1 MLTLTEKKDNLGS
14 SGDLVMTVNLKEIR
28 IAHSPDSDDAFMFY
42 ALAKNKLDTK
52 GIAVKQVMKDI
63 QTLNQE
69 AMQGLYEVTAIS
81 FAAYPHV
88 KDLYKLASCG
98 SSMGDNYGPKVV
110 AKAGVTEDDLKNM
123 TVAIP
128 GKMTT
133 AYLLLQMWC
142 PGLKVEEVHFDQ
154 IIDQVLSGKYGAGL
168 IIHEGQLT
176 YGRDGLS
183 KIVDLGEWWHKET
196 GLPLPLGGNAVR
208 KDLGDKMMA
217 EAVDIFKRSVLYSL
231 EHRKEALEYAMG
243 FARDMTVD
251 LADEFVQMYVNKR
264 SVDCGEDGREA
275 VRRLFAMGY
284 EKGLYKELITPEFVG

>member
-1 MLTLTEKKDNLGS
+1 MSVD
-14 SGDLVMTVNLKEIR
+14 LKEIR

-52 GIAVKQVMKDI
+52 GLTVTQVMKDI

-69 AMQGLYEVTAIS
+69 AIKGLYEVTAIS

-88 KDLYKLASCG
+88 RDKYKLASCG

-110 AKAGVTEDDLKNM
+110 ALAGVTKDDLKNM

-128 GKMTT
+128 GEMTT

-142 PGLKVEEVHFDQ
+142 PGLKAEAVHFDQ

-183 KIVDLGEWWHKET
+183 KIVDLGEWWHSQT
-196 GLPLPLGGNAVR
+196 GLPLPLGGNAIR
-208 KDLGDKMMA
+208 KDLGEPLMRQAAD
-217 EAVDIFKRSVLYSL
+217 VFKRSVLYSL
-231 EHRKEALEYAMG
+231 EHREEALEYAMG
-243 FARDMTVD
+243 FARDMTTD
-251 LADEFVQMYVNKR
+251 LADEFVRMYVNER
-264 SVDCGEDGREA
+264 SVDCGETGREA
-275 VRRLFAMGY
+275 VRKLFALGY
-284 EKGLYKELITPEFVG
+284 EKGLYDELITPEFVD

>member
-1 MLTLTEKKDNLGS
+1 MSVK
-14 SGDLVMTVNLKEIR
+14 VKEIS

-52 GIAVKQVMKDI
+52 GLTVKQVMKDI

-69 AMQGLYEVTAIS
+69 ALHGLYEVTAIS
-81 FAAYPHV
+81 FAAYPLV
-88 KDLYKLASCG
+88 KDRYKLASCG

-110 AKAGVTEDDLKNM
+110 AKAGVSKDDLKNI

-133 AYLLLQMWC
+133 AYLLMQMWC
-142 PGLKVEEVHFDQ
+142 PGLKVEEVQFDQ
-154 IIDQVLSGKYGAGL
+154 IIDQVLEGKYGAGL

-183 KIVDLGEWWHKET
+183 KIVDLGEWWHDQT

-208 KDLGDKMMA
+208 KDLGDELMR
-217 EAVDIFKRSVLYSL
+217 EAVDLFKRSVLYSL
-231 EHRKEALEYAMG
+231 AHREEALAYAMT
-243 FARDMTVD
+243 FARDMTTE
-251 LADEFVQMYVNKR
+251 LTDEFVKMYVNDR
-264 SVDCGEDGREA
+264 SVDCGEEGREA

-284 EKGLYKELITPEFVG
+284 EKGLYKELITPEFVS

>member
-1 MLTLTEKKDNLGS
+1 MSVT
-14 SGDLVMTVNLKEIR
+14 LKEIR

-52 GIAVKQVMKDI
+52 GLTVTQVMKDI

-88 KDLYKLASCG
+88 KDRYKLASCG

-110 AKAGVTEDDLKNM
+110 APAGVTKDDLKNM

-133 AYLLLQMWC
+133 AYLLMQMWC
-142 PGLKVEEVHFDQ
+142 PGLKVEEVPFDQ
-154 IIDQVLSGKYGAGL
+154 IIDVVLAGKYGAGL

-176 YGRDGLS
+176 YSRDGLS
-183 KIVDLGEWWHKET
+183 KIVDLGEWWHTET

-208 KDLGDKMMA
+208 KDLGEEMMQTA
-217 EAVDIFKRSVLYSL
+217 ADIFKRSVMYSL
-231 EHRKEALEYAMG
+231 EHREEALEYALG
-243 FARDMTVD
+243 FARDMTTE
-251 LADEFVQMYVNKR
+251 LADEFVKMYANER
-264 SVDCGEDGREA
+264 SVDCGDVGREA

-284 EKGLYKELITPEFVG
+284 EKGLYKELIVPEFVS

>member
-1 MLTLTEKKDNLGS
+1 MS
-14 SGDLVMTVNLKEIR
+14 VNLKEIR

-42 ALAKNKLDTK
+42 ALANHKLDTK
-52 GIAVKQVMKDI
+52 GVTVTQVMRDI

-69 AMQGLYEVTAIS
+69 ALKGLYEVTAIS

-88 KDLYKLASCG
+88 RDKYKLASCG

-110 AKAGVTEDDLKNM
+110 VPTALAIDPATGALKIGKDDLKNM

-142 PGLKVEEVHFDQ
+142 PGLKVEAVPFDQ
-154 IIDQVLSGKYGAGL
+154 IIDQVMAGKYGAGL

-176 YGRDGLS
+176 YARDGLS
-183 KIVDLGEWWHKET
+183 KIVDLGEWWHSET

-208 KDLGDKMMA
+208 KDLG
-217 EAVDIFKRSVLYSL
+217 EAGMREAADIFKRSVVYSL
-231 EHRKEALEYAMG
+231 EHREEALAYALG
-243 FARDMTVD
+243 FARDMTTE
-251 LADEFVQMYVNKR
+251 LADEFVKMYANER
-264 SVDCGEDGREA
+264 SVDCGEEGREA
-275 VRRLFAMGY
+275 VRRLFAMGF
-284 EKGLYKELITPEFVG
+284 EKGLYSELITPEFVD

>member
-1 MLTLTEKKDNLGS
+1 MSVGLR
-14 SGDLVMTVNLKEIR
+14 EIR

-52 GIAVKQVMKDI
+52 GLTIKQVMKDI

-81 FAAYPHV
+81 FAAYPYV
-88 KDLYKLASCG
+88 KDRYKLASCG
-98 SSMGDNYGPKVV
+98 SSMGDNYGPKIV
-110 AKAGVTEDDLKNM
+110 AKAGIGRDDLKNM

-128 GKMTT
+128 GKLTT
-133 AYLLLQMWC
+133 AYLLMQMWC
-142 PGLKVEEVHFDQ
+142 PGLVVEEVPFDQ

-183 KIVDLGEWWHKET
+183 KIVDLGQWWHSQT

-208 KDLGDKMMA
+208 KDLGDTLMSEVA
-217 EAVDIFKRSVLYSL
+217 DIFKQSVLYSL
-231 EHRKEALEYAMG
+231 AHREEALQYAMG
-243 FARDMTVD
+243 FARDMTTE
-251 LADEFVQMYVNKR
+251 LTDEFVKMYVNER
-264 SVDCGEDGREA
+264 SVDCGEVGREA
-275 VRRLFAMGY
+275 VRRLFALGY
-284 EKGLYKELITPEFVG
+284 EKGLYKELITPEFVS

>member
-1 MLTLTEKKDNLGS
+1 MSVT
-14 SGDLVMTVNLKEIR
+14 LKEIR

-52 GIAVKQVMKDI
+52 GLTVTQVMKDI

-88 KDLYKLASCG
+88 KDRYKLASCG

-110 AKAGVTEDDLKNM
+110 APAGVTKDDLKNM

-133 AYLLLQMWC
+133 AYLLMQMWC
-142 PGLKVEEVHFDQ
+142 PGLKVEEVPFDQ
-154 IIDQVLSGKYGAGL
+154 IIDVVLAGKYGAGL

-176 YGRDGLS
+176 YSRDGLS
-183 KIVDLGEWWHKET
+183 KIVDLGEWWHAET
-196 GLPLPLGGNAVR
+196 GLPLPLGGNAIR
-208 KDLGDKMMA
+208 KDLGEEMMQTA
-217 EAVDIFKRSVLYSL
+217 ADIFKRSVIYSL
-231 EHRKEALEYAMG
+231 EHREEALEYALG
-243 FARDMTVD
+243 FARDMTTE
-251 LADEFVQMYVNKR
+251 LADEFVKMYANER
-264 SVDCGEDGREA
+264 SVDCGDVGREA
-275 VRRLFAMGY
+275 VRRLFAMGH
-284 EKGLYKELITPEFVG
+284 EKGLYKELIVPEFVS

>member
-1 MLTLTEKKDNLGS
+1 MS
-14 SGDLVMTVNLKEIR
+14 VNLKEIR

-52 GIAVKQVMKDI
+52 GLVVKQVMKDI
-63 QTLNQE
+63 QTLNRE
-69 AMQGLYEVTAIS
+69 ALQGLYEVTAIS

-88 KDLYKLASCG
+88 KDRYKLASCG

-110 AKAGVTEDDLKNM
+110 AKAGISKDDLKSV

-128 GKMTT
+128 GTMTT

-142 PGLKVEEVHFDQ
+142 PGLKVEEVPFDQ
-154 IIDQVLSGKYGAGL
+154 IIDLVLEGKYDAGL

-176 YGRDGLS
+176 YGRDGLT
-183 KIVDLGEWWHKET
+183 KIIDLGEWWHEQT

-208 KDLGDKMMA
+208 KDLG
-217 EAVDIFKRSVLYSL
+217 EALMSEVADIFKRSVLYSL
-231 EHRKEALEYAMG
+231 EHRDEALQYAMG
-243 FARDMTVD
+243 FARDMTTE
-251 LADEFVQMYVNKR
+251 LADEFVKMYANDR
-264 SVDCGEDGREA
+264 SVDCGDEGREA

-284 EKGLYKELITPEFVG
+284 EKGLYKELIIPEFVS

>member
-1 MLTLTEKKDNLGS
+1 MS
-14 SGDLVMTVNLKEIR
+14 VNLKEIR

-52 GIAVKQVMKDI
+52 GLVVKQVMKDI
-63 QTLNQE
+63 QTLNRE
-69 AMQGLYEVTAIS
+69 ALQGLYEVTAIS

-88 KDLYKLASCG
+88 KDRYKLASCG

-110 AKAGVTEDDLKNM
+110 AKAGISKDDLKSV

-128 GKMTT
+128 GTMTT

-142 PGLKVEEVHFDQ
+142 PGLKVKEVPFDQ
-154 IIDQVLSGKYGAGL
+154 IIDLVLEGKYDAGL

-176 YGRDGLS
+176 YGRDGLT
-183 KIVDLGEWWHKET
+183 KIIDLGEWWHEQT

-208 KDLGDKMMA
+208 KDLG
-217 EAVDIFKRSVLYSL
+217 EALMSEVADIFKRSVLYSL
-231 EHRKEALEYAMG
+231 EHRDEALQYAMG
-243 FARDMTVD
+243 FARDMTTE
-251 LADEFVQMYVNKR
+251 LADEFVKMYANDR
-264 SVDCGEDGREA
+264 SVDCGDEGREA

-284 EKGLYKELITPEFVG
+284 EKGLYKELIIPEFVS

>member
-1 MLTLTEKKDNLGS
+1 MSVT
-14 SGDLVMTVNLKEIR
+14 LKEIR

-52 GIAVKQVMKDI
+52 GLTVTQVMKDI

-88 KDLYKLASCG
+88 KDRYKLASCG

-110 AKAGVTEDDLKNM
+110 APAGVTKDDLKNM

-133 AYLLLQMWC
+133 AYLLMQMWC
-142 PGLKVEEVHFDQ
+142 PGLKVEEVPFDQ
-154 IIDQVLSGKYGAGL
+154 IIDVVLAGKYGAGL

-183 KIVDLGEWWHKET
+183 KIVDLGEWWHAET
-196 GLPLPLGGNAVR
+196 GLPLPLGGNAIR
-208 KDLGDKMMA
+208 KDLGEEMMQTA
-217 EAVDIFKRSVLYSL
+217 ADIFKRSVIYSL
-231 EHRKEALEYAMG
+231 EHREEALEYALG
-243 FARDMTVD
+243 FARDMTTE
-251 LADEFVQMYVNKR
+251 LADEFVKMYANER
-264 SVDCGEDGREA
+264 SVDCGDVGREA

-284 EKGLYKELITPEFVG
+284 EKGLYKELIVPEFVS

>member
-1 MLTLTEKKDNLGS
+1 MSVT
-14 SGDLVMTVNLKEIR
+14 LKEIR

-52 GIAVKQVMKDI
+52 GLTVKQVMNDI
-63 QTLNQE
+63 QSLNIE
-69 AMQGLYEVTAIS
+69 AMKGTYEVTAIS

-88 KDLYKLASCG
+88 RQHYKLASCG

-110 AKAGVTEDDLKNM
+110 SAAGIGKDDLKNM

-133 AYLLLQMWC
+133 AYLLMQMWC
-142 PGLKVEEVHFDQ
+142 PGLKVEEVPFDQ

-176 YGRDGLS
+176 YGREGLH
-183 KIVDLGEWWHKET
+183 KIVDLGEWWHSET

-208 KDLGDKMMA
+208 KDMGEEMMSTA
-217 EAVDIFKRSVLYSL
+217 ADIFKRSVLYSL
-231 EHRKEALEYAMG
+231 EHRDEALEYAMG
-243 FARDMTVD
+243 FARDMTTE
-251 LADEFVQMYVNKR
+251 LADEFVKMYVNER
-264 SVDCGEDGREA
+264 SVDCGETGREA

-284 EKGLYKELITPEFVG
+284 EKGLYDELIVPEFVS

>member
-1 MLTLTEKKDNLGS
+1 MSVT
-14 SGDLVMTVNLKEIR
+14 LKEIR

-42 ALAKNKLDTK
+42 ALAKNKLDTR
-52 GIAVKQVMKDI
+52 GLTVTQVMKDI
-63 QTLNQE
+63 QSLNVE
-69 AMQGLYEVTAIS
+69 AMKGTYEVTAIS

-88 KDLYKLASCG
+88 RQHYKLASCG

-110 AKAGVTEDDLKNM
+110 STAGVGKDDLKNM

-133 AYLLLQMWC
+133 AYLLMQMWC
-142 PGLKVEEVHFDQ
+142 PGLKVEEVPFDQ
-154 IIDQVLSGKYGAGL
+154 IIDQVLAGKYGAGL

-183 KIVDLGEWWHKET
+183 KIVDLGEWWHSET

-208 KDLGDKMMA
+208 KDLGEQMMITA
-217 EAVDIFKRSVLYSL
+217 ADIFKRSVLYSL
-231 EHRKEALEYAMG
+231 EHREEALEYAMG
-243 FARDMTVD
+243 FARDMTTE
-251 LADEFVQMYVNKR
+251 LADEFVKMYVNER
-264 SVDCGEDGREA
+264 SVDCGETGREA

-284 EKGLYKELITPEFVG
+284 EKGLYNELIVPEFVS